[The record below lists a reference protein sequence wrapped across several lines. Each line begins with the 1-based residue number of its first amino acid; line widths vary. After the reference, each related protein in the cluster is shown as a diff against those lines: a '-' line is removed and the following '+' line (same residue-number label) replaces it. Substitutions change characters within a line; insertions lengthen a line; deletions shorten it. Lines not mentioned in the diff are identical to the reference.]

1 MFIVWGSRVFHKLLG
16 RTQQRVTCGNC
27 NNENWFEVSKITK
40 WFTIFF
46 IPVFPF
52 SFKYFVSCPI
62 CDRGNYITET
72 EAKNLIE
79 LP

>member
-1 MFIVWGSRVFHKLLG
+1 MLIVWGSKAFLKLMG

-27 NNENWFEVSKITK
+27 SNENWFEITRITK

-52 SFKYFVSCPI
+52 SFKYFVGCPI
-62 CDRGNYITET
+62 CDHGKYISKV
-72 EAKNLIE
+72 EANELIGIA
-79 LP
+79 